1 MAARPVI
8 TVFDAKTKGE
18 VKETVPLPAVLTAP
32 IRLDIVRFVH
42 DNLAKNK
49 RQPYAVSEWTGHQ
62 HSAESWGT
70 GRAVARIPRISGSGT
85 GRAAQGAFG
94 NMCRSG
100 RMFAPTKI
108 WRRWHRKVN
117 LKQKRHAVAA
127 AVAAS
132 AVPALVMAR
141 GHQIDSVP
149 EIPLVLDGIEKIERT
164 KDLLKVLASYGAGDD
179 LARAAKSVTLRAGR
193 GKSRNRRFTVRRGP
207 LLVYDDEK
215 ASVLKAFRNIPGVDA
230 VSVHKLSILKLA
242 PGGTLGRFIVWSA
255 AAFKALD
262 HIFGTYTQTGTEK
275 GGYQLLR
282 HVMTHADVTS
292 IVKSEAVQNVLRPI
306 KETPEAHDRKANP
319 YKNKK
324 AMDRLN
330 PFHKLKK
337 RIEMIK
343 AKRSSV

>member
-1 MAARPVI
+1 MTARPVI
-8 TVFDAKTKGE
+8 TVFDTNTGE
-18 VKETVPLPAVLTAP
+18 VKESLALPGVLTVP

-42 DNLAKNK
+42 DNLSKNS
-49 RQPYAVSEWTGHQ
+49 RQPYAISEWTGHQ

-117 LKQKRHAVAA
+117 LKQKRHAVASA
-127 AVAAS
+127 LAAS
-132 AVPALVMAR
+132 SIPALVMAR
-141 GHQIDSVP
+141 GHKIDNVQ
-149 EIPLVLDGIEKIERT
+149 ELPLVLDGIEKVERT
-164 KDLLKVLASYGAGDD
+164 KELLKILNSFGAGDD
-179 LARAAKSVTLRAGR
+179 LKRAAMSVTLRAGR
-193 GKSRNRRFTVRRGP
+193 GKSRNRRFTFSRGP
-207 LLVYDDEK
+207 LIIYDEEK
-215 ASVLKAFRNIPGVDA
+215 APVLKAFRNIPGLDA

-242 PGGTLGRFIVWSA
+242 PGGTLGRFVIWSSE
-255 AAFKALD
+255 AFKALD
-262 HIFGTYTQTGTEK
+262 QIFGTYTSTGIEK

-282 HVMTHADVTS
+282 SVMNYADVTA
-292 IVKSEAVQNVLRPI
+292 IVKSEAVQSALRPI
-306 KETPEAHDRKANP
+306 KESPSAPEKKKNP

-324 AMDRLN
+324 AMTRLN

-337 RIEMIK
+337 RIKIIHARRTSK
-343 AKRSSV
+343 

>member
-8 TVFDAKTKGE
+8 TVFDATKGD
-18 VKETVPLPAVLTAP
+18 VKESLPLPAVLTAP

-117 LKQKRHAVAA
+117 LKQKRHAVASA
-127 AVAAS
+127 LAAS
-132 AVPALVMAR
+132 SIPALVMAR
-141 GHQIDSVP
+141 GHQIDNVQ
-149 EIPLVLDGIEKIERT
+149 ELPLVLDGIEKVERT
-164 KDLLKVLASYGAGDD
+164 KELLKILNSFGVGDD
-179 LARAAKSVTLRAGR
+179 LQRAAKSVTLRAGR

-207 LLVYDDEK
+207 LIIYDEEK
-215 ASVLKAFRNIPGVDA
+215 APVLKAFRNIPGVDV

-242 PGGTLGRFIVWSA
+242 PGGTLGRFVIWSS

-262 HIFGTYTQTGTEK
+262 HIFGTYTSTGVEK

-282 HVMTHADVTS
+282 SVMNYADVTA
-292 IVKSEAVQNVLRPI
+292 IVKSEAVQSVLNPL
-306 KETPEAHDRKANP
+306 KESPAAPEQKKNP

-324 AMDRLN
+324 AMERLN

-337 RIEMIK
+337 RIEIIQ
-343 AKRSSV
+343 ARRASR